1 MTNFAIK
8 AIHYQEEEVNDVY
21 DTKSLTKTHWD
32 D

>member
-21 DTKSLTKTHWD
+21 DKKKTLTKTHWV
-32 D
+32 